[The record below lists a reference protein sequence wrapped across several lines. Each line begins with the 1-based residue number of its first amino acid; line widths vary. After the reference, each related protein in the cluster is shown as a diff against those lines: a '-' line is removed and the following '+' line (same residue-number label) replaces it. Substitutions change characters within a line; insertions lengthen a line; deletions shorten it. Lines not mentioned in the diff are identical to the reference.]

1 MPGAVAGPLRTF
13 FSLVLLA
20 GLVSCGGGGGGDS
33 SNTPAN
39 DGPTA
44 NAGPDQS
51 VAAGATVS
59 LSGSGTDTDGTIA
72 SYAWTQT
79 AGVAVTLSSATAA
92 APTFTAPIGSGASNL
107 QFRLTVTDNRGTAS
121 AADTVVIAVGAGVAV
136 NGKVT
141 FARVPFAALN
151 GTGLNY
157 LGTTQQPARQIT
169 VEAVDATTQAS
180 VSSTTT
186 DGNGDYTIL
195 VPGSKNLQ
203 IRAKAEMVRAA
214 PQSLPHWQFQV
225 RDVDGSTTPFTYAG
239 ATFNSGAGGSTQDV
253 DIPSGWS
260 ATGSVNGTRS
270 SAPFAI
276 LDTVYKARDFIL
288 AVSPTAD
295 FPQLTLD
302 WSTTNLGTATFYDDD
317 ADGTP
322 AGVNRK
328 IQLAGEAGVD
338 TDEFDEHVIAHEF
351 GHYIE
356 DSFSRSDNIGD
367 AHAPGDRLDP
377 RVAFGEG
384 FGYAF
389 SAMVMNDSIPRDSFG
404 PNQASDSFFDV
415 EDDSNFMVSGTS
427 TEGWYSEA
435 SMQEILWDLFDSD
448 ADGETVALGFGP
460 IWSVLTGAQRT
471 TNAVT
476 SIFPFI
482 TALKTANPSDA
493 SGIDAIVTA
502 EAIDIPTTEFATN
515 ETNQAGVAT
524 TTDVLPLYTPISIGG
539 GPVTVRSIKTFGT
552 PNKVSN
558 QRFLLLDVPS
568 QTNVR
573 FTASAPNGSG
583 RDVDLYVLRQGTTV
597 AFGEVVGDENFTATL
612 PAGQYVLDTYDCDNA
627 GCTDGTPVPADTDI
641 TVTVTTN

>member
-1 MPGAVAGPLRTF
+1 
-13 FSLVLLA
+13 
-20 GLVSCGGGGGGDS
+20 
-33 SNTPAN
+33 
-39 DGPTA
+39 
-44 NAGPDQS
+44 
-51 VAAGATVS
+51 

-92 APTFTAPIGSGASNL
+92 APTFTAPIGSGSSLL
-107 QFRLTVTDNRGTAS
+107 QFSLTVTDNRGTAS

-136 NGKVT
+136 NGNVT
-141 FARVPFAALN
+141 FERIPFAVVN
-151 GTGLNY
+151 GLGLNY
-157 LGTTQQPARQIT
+157 LGSTQQPARQIT

-180 VSSTTT
+180 VASTTT
-186 DGNGDYTIL
+186 DTNGDYTIL
-195 VPGSKNLQ
+195 VPVSKSLQ

-214 PQSLPHWQFQV
+214 PQALPHWQFQV

-239 ATFNSGAGGSTQDV
+239 ATFNSGTAGSTQDV

-260 ATGSVNGTRS
+260 ATGAVNGTRS

-302 WSTTNLGTATFYDDD
+302 WSTTNLGTQTFYDDD

-322 AGVNRK
+322 AGTNRK
-328 IQLAGEAGVD
+328 IQIAGEADVD

-367 AHAPGDRLDP
+367 AHGPGDRLDP

-389 SAMVMNDSIPRDSFG
+389 SAMVMDDPIPRDSFG
-404 PNQASDSFFDV
+404 ANQSSDSFFSV

-435 SMQEILWDLFDSD
+435 SMQEILWDLFDSN
-448 ADGETVALGFGP
+448 ADGENVALGFAP
-460 IWSVLTGAQRT
+460 IWSVLTGTQRT

-476 SIFPFI
+476 SIFPFV

-493 SGIDAIVTA
+493 SGIDAILSG
-502 EAIDIPTTEFATN
+502 EAIDTPTNDFATN
-515 ETNQAGVAT
+515 ETNKAGVAT
-524 TTDVLPLYTPISIGG
+524 TTDVLPIYTPIAVGG
-539 GPVTVRSIKTFGT
+539 GSVTVHSIATFGT
-552 PNKVSN
+552 PNKLSN

-573 FTASAPNGSG
+573 FTATGPNG
-583 RDVDLYVLRQGTTV
+583 RDVDLYVLRQGATV
-597 AFGEVVGDENFTATL
+597 AFGEAVGDENFTATL

-627 GCTDGTPVPADTDI
+627 GCTEGTPVPADTAI